1 MCGCGPYLFFFS
13 SRRRHTR
20 CALVTGVQ
28 TCALPIYPACPIAA
42 VAYLTNAGDA
52 KSWGIEA
59 EYSQGFDLGEGNGR
73 LALSGSRQE
82 GKVKSGRYDGLDLA
96 QVPDWL
102 ASATLNLRYPVPK
115 DVALTRHVLIR

>member
-1 MCGCGPYLFFFS
+1 M
-13 SRRRHTR
+13 RRVYFAVACYYTELEDLIAQVDDG
-20 CALVTGVQ
+20 CALTN
-28 TCALPIYPACPIAA
+28 PACPIAA

-82 GKVKSGRYDGLDLA
+82 GKVTSGRDYGLDLE
-96 QVPDWL
+96 
-102 ASATLNLRYPVPK
+102 PVPAWIAPRPEEVRLGK
-115 DVALTRHVLIR
+115 GRVRTGRDRGS

>member
-1 MCGCGPYLFFFS
+1 M
-13 SRRRHTR
+13 RRVYFAVACYYTELEDLIAQVDDG
-20 CALVTGVQ
+20 CALTN
-28 TCALPIYPACPIAA
+28 PACPIAA

-82 GKVKSGRYDGLDLA
+82 GKVQSGRYDGLDLA
-96 QVPDWL
+96 QVRSEERRVGQECVSTCRSRG
-102 ASATLNLRYPVPK
+102 AA
-115 DVALTRHVLIR
+115 

>member
-1 MCGCGPYLFFFS
+1 MRISDWS
-13 SRRRHTR
+13 SDV
-20 CALVTGVQ
+20 CSSDL
-28 TCALPIYPACPIAA
+28 
-42 VAYLTNAGDA
+42 
-52 KSWGIEA
+52 SWGIEA

-102 ASATLNLRYPVPK
+102 ASANLNLRYPVTK
-115 DVALTRHVLIR
+115 DVALTSNVLIRGQWGEIGRASRRERVCQYV

>member
-1 MCGCGPYLFFFS
+1 MRISDWS
-13 SRRRHTR
+13 SDV
-20 CALVTGVQ
+20 CSSDL
-28 TCALPIYPACPIAA
+28 
-42 VAYLTNAGDA
+42 
-52 KSWGIEA
+52 SWGIEA

-102 ASATLNLRYPVPK
+102 ASANLNLRYPVTK
-115 DVALTRHVLIR
+115 DVALTSNVLISGQWGGKQELTATSVDLDDYVLVRSEEHTSELQSLMR

>member
-1 MCGCGPYLFFFS
+1 MRISDWS
-13 SRRRHTR
+13 SDV
-20 CALVTGVQ
+20 CSSDL
-28 TCALPIYPACPIAA
+28 
-42 VAYLTNAGDA
+42 
-52 KSWGIEA
+52 SWGIEA

-102 ASATLNLRYPVPK
+102 ASANLNLRYPVTK
-115 DVALTRHVLIR
+115 DVALTSNVLISGQWGGKQELTATSVDQIGRAHV